1 MQRFV
6 GFALR
11 QPLFIGLGLAIFV
24 GAGSLAFQN
33 LPVEAFPDVSDTQ
46 VNVIAL
52 YPGRAAEEVEKQV
65 TLPIE
70 VALTGIPGTVRLFSH
85 TQYGLMFSMIT
96 FDDKPGDQ
104 LARQQVLER
113 LRGVDLPPGASTD
126 VPPPSTAIGEI
137 FRFRLRGDG
146 YTPRELREVQDWVVE
161 KALRQAPGVADL
173 VTMGGAIKQVEVN
186 PDLARL
192 RDHKV
197 TIGQLFAALQRA
209 NANAGGGAMTQG
221 RQQFLVRSL
230 GSFQTSADIERVVV
244 AEVNSTPVLVRDVAQ
259 VRIGQVPP
267 QGLVGQDDADDIVN
281 GVVVMRKGENPSK
294 VLAGVQ
300 AKIDKLNAGG
310 LPKGMQIVPY
320 YDRSWLISKTL
331 HTVFANLTEGALLVM
346 LVLFLF
352 LQNLRAAAIVAA
364 VIPLSLLATFLGLTL
379 VGIPANLLSLG
390 AMDFGIIVDGA
401 VIVVENIF
409 RRLGEL
415 NAVQMKSHNQ
425 RLKAVLRAT
434 VEVGRPTLFSMIIII
449 AAHLPIFT
457 LQRHEGRIFSPMAWS
472 VTSALVG
479 SLVMALSLVPLLCL
493 LGLRKNL
500 PHEDNALVRACKRA
514 YAPALRWAV
523 GAPRAVMLM
532 AAVALALAAGVATTL
547 GSEFLPELDEGTIWI
562 NATLPPTVSP
572 DEAKS
577 IAGRIRAQLHQ
588 VPEVVTV
595 ISKVGRPDD
604 GTDPKVFNGFEAFVE
619 LKPEAQWRAG
629 MTKPKIVVALDEAVS
644 KLPGLEVSF
653 SQPIRDNVLQSI
665 SQIDGEIVIKVRGD
679 DLGELNKLANKLV
692 NLSRSTTGVLR
703 AFIDRDGQL
712 PQLKIDIDRDAAAR
726 YGLNVGDI
734 QDVIET
740 ALAGKASS
748 ELWEGERHFSVVLRL
763 APDQRS
769 LDKLPGL
776 LVATPSGAQVPLGQL
791 AHLSQTSGALNIARE
806 DGRRVAAVG
815 IFIRDRDMGSVV
827 ADLQVAAARELKLPP
842 GYELIWSGEF
852 ENQQRAMARLL
863 WVVPLSILVIFLL
876 LFDAFKSFRCALL
889 IIANIPFA
897 MIGGIVALAITGI
910 PLSVS
915 AAIGFIA
922 LFGQAVLNGV
932 IMVTYYNQLRE
943 SGMPLMEAV
952 EQGSL
957 TRLRTVLMTALL
969 AMLGLLPMA
978 LSHAIGAETQRPLA
992 VVVIGGLVSATLL
1005 TLLVLPTLYAWA
1017 ARHDASTDRR
1027 GRRRKPL
1034 AKPAEATP
1042 AAPPDGTT

>member
-1 MQRFV
+1 MKRFV
-6 GFALR
+6 EFVLR
-11 QPLFIGLGLAIFV
+11 QPLFVWLALTLFV
-24 GAGSLAFQN
+24 GAGVIAFQN

-65 TLPIE
+65 TIPVEIALSGLPN
-70 VALTGIPGTVRLFSH
+70 TVRLFTH
-85 TQYGLMFSMIT
+85 TQYGLMFAMVT
-96 FDDKPGDQ
+96 FDDKPTDQ
-104 LARQQVLER
+104 LARAQILER
-113 LRGVDLPPGASTD
+113 LRSVDLPAGVQTD

-137 FRFRLRGDG
+137 MRFRLRGDG
-146 YTPRELREVQDWVVE
+146 YTPRELRETQDWVVE
-161 KALRQAPGVADL
+161 KAIRQAGGVADL
-173 VTMGGAIKQVEVN
+173 VTMGGAIKQYEVN

-197 TIGQLFAALQRA
+197 TLSQLFAALQRA
-209 NANAGGGAMTQG
+209 NGNAGGGAMTQG

-230 GSFQTSADIERVVV
+230 GSFRTSADIERVVV
-244 AEVNSTPVLVRDVAQ
+244 AEVNGTPVLVRDVARVQ
-259 VRIGQVPP
+259 IGQFPP

-281 GVVVMRKGENPSK
+281 GIVVMRKGENPSK
-294 VLAGVQ
+294 VLGGVQ
-300 AKIDKLNAGG
+300 ARIDQLNHGG
-310 LPKGMQIVPY
+310 LPPGMTIVPY
-320 YDRSWLISKTL
+320 YDRSWLIQKTL

-346 LVLFLF
+346 FVLFLF

-415 NAVQMKSHNQ
+415 GEDEVKRAEN

-479 SLVMALSLVPLLCL
+479 SLVLALSLVPLLCVL
-493 LGLRKNL
+493 LLRSKV
-500 PHEDNALVRACKRA
+500 PHDDNRLVRACKRVYQPVLA
-514 YAPALRWAV
+514 WAIER
-523 GAPRAVMLM
+523 PRAVML
-532 AAVALALAAGVATTL
+532 VAGLTLAAALGLASTL
-547 GSEFLPELDEGTIWI
+547 GSEFLPELDEGTIWV
-562 NATLPPTVSP
+562 NATLPPSVSP
-572 DEAKS
+572 EEAKQTAS
-577 IAGRIRAQLHQ
+577 RLRSQLRT

-595 ISKVGRPDD
+595 VSKVGRPDD
-604 GTDPKVFNGFEAFVE
+604 GTDPKIFNGFEAFVE
-619 LKPEAQWRAG
+619 LKPEAQWRPG
-629 MTKPKIVVALDEAVS
+629 MSKAMIVDAMDAACS
-644 KLPGLEVSF
+644 KLPGIDVSF
-653 SQPIRDNVLQSI
+653 SQPIRDNVLESI
-665 SQIDGEIVIKVRGD
+665 SQIDGQIVVKVKGD
-679 DLGELNKLANKLV
+679 DLAELGRLANKVVTLA
-692 NLSRSTTGVLR
+692 RATPGVTR

-712 PQLKIDIDRDAAAR
+712 PQLRIDIDRDAAAR
-726 YGLNVGDI
+726 FGLNIGDI
-734 QDVIET
+734 QDAIEI
-740 ALAGKASS
+740 AVAGRQTS
-748 ELWEGERHFSVVLRL
+748 ELWEGERHFSVVVRL
-763 APDQRS
+763 AAPYRT
-769 LDKLPGL
+769 LDALPKL
-776 LVATPSGAQVPLGQL
+776 LVGAPSGAQVPLGQL
-791 AHLSQTSGALNIARE
+791 AQITQTSGAMNIARE
-806 DGRRVAAVG
+806 NGQRVAAVG

-827 ADLQVAAARELKLPP
+827 ADLQAVAGRELKLPA
-842 GYELIWSGEF
+842 GYQVIWSGEF
-852 ENQQRAMARLL
+852 ENQQRAMKRLS

-876 LFDAFKSFRCALL
+876 LFDAFKSLRSALL

-897 MIGGIVALAITGI
+897 MIGGIVALALTGI

-932 IMVTYYNQLRE
+932 VMVTYYNQLRDG
-943 SGMPLMEAV
+943 GMAV
-952 EQGSL
+952 RAAVIEGSL

-1017 ARHDASTDRR
+1017 ARKDA
-1027 GRRRKPL
+1027 P
-1034 AKPAEATP
+1034 PPTP
-1042 AAPPDGTT
+1042 AALQPAGDAA

>member
-1 MQRFV
+1 MMQKFV
-6 GFALR
+6 QFSLR
-11 QPLFIGLGLAIFV
+11 QPLFIWLGLALFV
-24 GAGSLAFQN
+24 GAGVIAFQN
-33 LPVEAFPDVSDTQ
+33 LAVEAFPDVSDTQ

-70 VALTGIPGTVRLFSH
+70 IALTGIPGTVRLFSH
-85 TQYGLMFSMIT
+85 TQYGLMFAMVT

-104 LARQQVLER
+104 LARQQILER
-113 LRGVDLPPGASTD
+113 LRGVDLPAGVETV

-137 FRFRLRGDG
+137 MRFRLRGDG
-146 YTPRELREVQDWVVE
+146 YSPRELRETQDWVVE
-161 KALRQAPGVADL
+161 KALRQVGGVADL
-173 VTMGGAIKQVEVN
+173 VTMGGAIKQYEVN

-197 TIGQLFAALQRA
+197 SLGQLFAALQRA
-209 NANAGGGAMTQG
+209 NGNAGGGAMSQG

-230 GSFQTSADIERVVV
+230 GSFRSSVDIERVVV
-244 AEVNSTPVLVRDVAQ
+244 AEVAGTPVLVRDVAQ
-259 VRIGQVPP
+259 VKVGQYPP
-267 QGLVGQDDADDIVN
+267 QGLVGQDETDDIVN
-281 GVVVMRKGENPSK
+281 GIVVMRKGENPSK

-300 AKIDKLNAGG
+300 DKIDLLNSRG
-310 LPKGMQIVPY
+310 LPPGMKIIPY
-320 YDRSWLISKTL
+320 YDRSWLIKKTL

-346 LVLFLF
+346 FVLFVF
-352 LQNLRAAAIVAA
+352 LQNLRAAAIVAV
-364 VIPLSLLATFLGLTL
+364 VIPLSLLATFLGLTF

-415 NAVQMKSHNQ
+415 TEAQMASANQ
-425 RLKAVLRAT
+425 RMKAVLRAT
-434 VEVGRPTLFSMIIII
+434 VEVGRPTLFSMVIII

-493 LGLRKNL
+493 MLLRKKV

-514 YAPALRWAV
+514 YTPALEWALHRPKTVMAVAGLALV
-523 GAPRAVMLM
+523 GA
-532 AAVALALAAGVATTL
+532 AALATTL
-547 GSEFLPELDEGTIWI
+547 GSEFLPELDEGTIWV
-562 NATLPPTVSP
+562 NATLPPSVSP
-572 DEAKS
+572 EEAKQT
-577 IAGRIRAQLHQ
+577 AAAIRQRLHT

-595 ISKVGRPDD
+595 VSKVGRPDD
-604 GTDPKVFNGFEAFVE
+604 GTDPKIFNGFEAFVE
-619 LKPEAQWRAG
+619 LKPDTAWRVG
-629 MTKPKIVVALDEAVS
+629 MTKPKLIAAMDQAVS
-644 KLPGLEVSF
+644 SLPGVEVSF
-653 SQPIRDNVLQSI
+653 SQPIRDNVLESI
-665 SQIDGEIVIKVRGD
+665 SQIDGQIVVKIKGD
-679 DLGELNKLANKLV
+679 DLEQLNKLAKV
-692 NLSRSTTGVLR
+692 VVGFSRATPGVMR
-703 AFIDRDGQL
+703 AFIDRDGRL

-740 ALAGKASS
+740 AVAGKPSS
-748 ELWEGERHFSVVLRL
+748 ELWEGERHFSVVVRL
-763 APDQRS
+763 AQDQRS
-769 LDKLPGL
+769 LDKLAGL

-791 AHLSQTSGALNIARE
+791 AHISQTSGAMNIARE
-806 DGRRVAAVG
+806 NGQRVAAVG

-827 ADLQVAAARELKLPP
+827 ADLQAAAARELKLPP
-842 GYELIWSGEF
+842 NYEVIWSGEF
-852 ENQQRAMARLL
+852 ENQQRAMKRLS
-863 WVVPLSILVIFLL
+863 WVVPLSILLIFLL
-876 LFDAFKSFRCALL
+876 LFDAFKSFRSALL

-897 MIGGIVALAITGI
+897 LIGGIVALALTGI

-932 IMVTYYNQLRE
+932 VMVTYYNQLRE
-943 SGMPLMEAV
+943 AGMGLHEAV
-952 EQGSL
+952 VQGSL
-957 TRLRTVLMTALL
+957 TRLRTVLMTAML

-1017 ARHDASTDRR
+1017 ARKDAPD
-1027 GRRRKPL
+1027 GQKRRRP
-1034 AKPAEATP
+1034 AIPAAAEAVP
-1042 AAPPDGTT
+1042 GEPLP

>member
-1 MQRFV
+1 MRKFV
-6 GFALR
+6 EFALR
-11 QPLFIGLGLAIFV
+11 QPLFIWLGLALFV
-24 GAGSLAFQN
+24 GGGLLAFQN
-33 LPVEAFPDVSDTQ
+33 LAVEAFPDVSDTQ

-85 TQYGLMFSMIT
+85 TQYGLMFAMVT

-104 LARQQVLER
+104 LARQQILER
-113 LRGVDLPPGASTD
+113 LRGVDLPAGVQTD

-137 FRFRLRGDG
+137 MRFRLRGDG
-146 YTPRELREVQDWVVE
+146 YSPRELRETQDWVVE
-161 KALRQAPGVADL
+161 KALRQVGGVADL
-173 VTMGGAIKQVEVN
+173 VTMGGAIKQYEVN

-197 TIGQLFAALQRA
+197 SLAQLFTALQRA
-209 NANAGGGAMTQG
+209 NGNAGGGAMVQG

-230 GSFQTSADIERVVV
+230 GSFRTSADIERVVV
-244 AEVNSTPVLVRDVAQ
+244 AEVAGTPVLVRDVAAVQ
-259 VRIGQVPP
+259 VGQYPP
-267 QGLVGQDDADDIVN
+267 QGLVGQDGADDIVN
-281 GVVVMRKGENPSK
+281 GIVVMRKGENPSK

-300 AKIDKLNAGG
+300 AKIDMLNSRG
-310 LPKGMQIVPY
+310 LPPGMRIVPY
-320 YDRSWLISKTL
+320 YDRSWLIKKTL

-364 VIPLSLLATFLGLTL
+364 VIPLSLLATFLGLTF

-415 NAVQMKSHNQ
+415 NEHQMKSGQ
-425 RLKAVLRAT
+425 RRLRAVLQAT

-479 SLVMALSLVPLLCL
+479 SLVLALSLVPLLCL
-493 LGLRKNL
+493 LLLRKKI
-500 PHEDNALVRACKRA
+500 PHEDNTLVRACKRA
-514 YAPALRWAV
+514 YTPALVWAV
-523 GAPRAVMLM
+523 ARPKTIMVGAAL
-532 AAVALALAAGVATTL
+532 ALALAVALAGTL
-547 GSEFLPELDEGTIWI
+547 GSEFLPELDEGTIWVS
-562 NATLPPTVSP
+562 TDLPPSVSP
-572 DEAKS
+572 AEAQD
-577 IAGRIRAQLHQ
+577 IALRLRTALHRI
-588 VPEVVTV
+588 PEVRTV
-595 ISKVGRPDD
+595 VSKIGRPDD
-604 GTDPKVFNGFEAFVE
+604 GTDPKSFNMFEAFVD
-619 LKPEAQWRAG
+619 LKPDAEWAENRTKDVLFRELRA
-629 MTKPKIVVALDEAVS
+629 AVS
-644 KLPGLEVSF
+644 SVPGLEGAI
-653 SQPIRDNVLQSI
+653 SQPIRDNVLESI
-665 SQIDGEIVIKVRGD
+665 SQIKGQIVVKIKGD
-679 DLGELNKLANKLV
+679 DLSELSVQANRLQAIARGTPGV
-692 NLSRSTTGVLR
+692 VRSFV
-703 AFIDRDGQL
+703 DREGQL
-712 PQLKIDIDRDAAAR
+712 PQLRIDIDRDAAAR
-726 YGLNVGDI
+726 FGINVGDI

-740 ALAGKASS
+740 ALAGKTSS
-748 ELWEGERHFSVVLRL
+748 ELWEGERHFSVVVRL
-763 APDQRS
+763 AQGQRS
-769 LDKLPGL
+769 LGGLAGL
-776 LVATPSGAQVPLGQL
+776 LVAAPNGAQIPLSQL
-791 AHLSQTSGALNIARE
+791 AQISQTSGAMNIARE
-806 DGRRVAAVG
+806 NGQRVAAVG

-827 ADLQVAAARELKLPP
+827 ADLQAATARDLKLPAN
-842 GYELIWSGEF
+842 YEVVWSGEF
-852 ENQQRAMARLL
+852 ENQQRAMKRLS

-876 LFDAFKSFRCALL
+876 LFDAFKSFRSALL

-897 MIGGIVALAITGI
+897 MIGGIVALALTGI

-932 IMVTYYNQLRE
+932 VMVTHYNQLRDE
-943 SGMPLMEAV
+943 GMATHDAVME
-952 EQGSL
+952 GSL

-1017 ARHDASTDRR
+1017 ARHDAP
-1027 GRRRKPL
+1027 GGARRRRPR
-1034 AKPAEATP
+1034 PP
-1042 AAPPDGTT
+1042 AALASAPPAAGDVLP